1 MLEKETL
8 TAVLQFTGCTEL
20 PAALKEGDI
29 YVRAIAKVKKANNH
43 ETMCVIV
50 NDGTG
55 KPIIKKDFGSIS
67 MIKEIVEIYPLSVL
81 ESDSIP
87 DFRKKK
93 DIVSFLVRLGETE
106 SHVERLASSKEDE
119 DKAALKALVYKHC
132 IKLQIA
138 RENAKSTAQAKPVTP
153 VVDTEASDTPTDTNV
168 SGNTNQEDD
177 KQVDNEIKVDETPNQ
192 KDNGTDENNTNPE
205 ETAGEDKAT
214 DSDF

>member
-20 PAALKEGDI
+20 PAALKEGEI

-55 KPIIKKDFGSIS
+55 NPIIKKDFGSIS

-87 DFRKKK
+87 YFRKKK
-93 DIVSFLVRLGETE
+93 DIVNFLVNLGENE
-106 SHVERLASSKEDE
+106 SDVERLASSKEEE

-138 RENAKSTAQAKPVTP
+138 RENAKSASQAKPVTP
-153 VVDTEASDTPTDTNV
+153 VVDTEASEKTTEAN
-168 SGNTNQEDD
+168 
-177 KQVDNEIKVDETPNQ
+177 VDETPNQ

>member
-1 MLEKETL
+1 MFEKETL

-55 KPIIKKDFGSIS
+55 NPIIKKDFGSIS

-106 SHVERLASSKEDE
+106 SHVEKLASSKEDE
-119 DKAALKALVYKHC
+119 DKSALKTLVYKHC

-153 VVDTEASDTPTDTNV
+153 VLDTEASDTPTETNV
-168 SGNTNQEDD
+168 
-177 KQVDNEIKVDETPNQ
+177 DEPNNQ
-192 KDNGTDENNTNPE
+192 KDNGTDENNTNTE

-214 DSDF
+214 DSDL

>member
-20 PAALKEGDI
+20 PASLKEGNI

-106 SHVERLASSKEDE
+106 SHVEKLASSKEDE

-138 RENAKSTAQAKPVTP
+138 RENAKSTAQAKAVATVVEPETP
-153 VVDTEASDTPTDTNV
+153 ETITETKTD
-168 SGNTNQEDD
+168 E
-177 KQVDNEIKVDETPNQ
+177 KPNQ

>member
-8 TAVLQFTGCTEL
+8 TDVLQFTGCTEL

-55 KPIIKKDFGSIS
+55 NPIIKKDFGSIS

-87 DFRKKK
+87 YFRKKK
-93 DIVSFLVRLGETE
+93 DIVNFLVNLGENE
-106 SHVERLASSKEDE
+106 SDVERLASSKEDE

-138 RENAKSTAQAKPVTP
+138 RENAKSTSQAKPVTP
-153 VVDTEASDTPTDTNV
+153 VVDTEDSEKPTETNV
-168 SGNTNQEDD
+168 
-177 KQVDNEIKVDETPNQ
+177 DENPNPE
-192 KDNGTDENNTNPE
+192 DNGTDENNTNPE
-205 ETAGEDKAT
+205 ETAGENQAT
-214 DSDF
+214 GSDF

>member
-55 KPIIKKDFGSIS
+55 NPIIKKDFGSIS

-87 DFRKKK
+87 YFRKKK
-93 DIVSFLVRLGETE
+93 DIVNFLVNLGETE
-106 SHVERLASSKEDE
+106 SDVERLASSKEEE

-153 VVDTEASDTPTDTNV
+153 VLYTEDSENPTET
-168 SGNTNQEDD
+168 
-177 KQVDNEIKVDETPNQ
+177 KVDETTNQ
-192 KDNGTDENNTNPE
+192 KDNGTDENNTTSE
-205 ETAGEDKAT
+205 ETVGENQAT

>member
-1 MLEKETL
+1 MLEQETL

-20 PAALKEGDI
+20 PAALKEGDM
-29 YVRAIAKVKKANNH
+29 YVRAIAKVEKANNH

-55 KPIIKKDFGSIS
+55 KPSIKKDFGSIS

-106 SHVERLASSKEDE
+106 SHVEKLASSKADE

-132 IKLQIA
+132 IKLQIE
-138 RENAKSTAQAKPVTP
+138 RENAKSAAPAEAVAP
-153 VVDTEASDTPTDTNV
+153 VVESEPSETPTET
-168 SGNTNQEDD
+168 
-177 KQVDNEIKVDETPNQ
+177 KVDENPNP
-192 KDNGTDENNTNPE
+192 KNNGTDENYTTPE
-205 ETAGEDKAT
+205 ETTGEDQAT
-214 DSDF
+214 NSDF

>member
-20 PAALKEGDI
+20 PEALKEGDI

-106 SHVERLASSKEDE
+106 SHVEKLASSKEDE

-138 RENAKSTAQAKPVTP
+138 RENAKSTAQANPATP
-153 VVDTEASDTPTDTNV
+153 VVDTEDSEKPTET
-168 SGNTNQEDD
+168 
-177 KQVDNEIKVDETPNQ
+177 KVDETTNQ

>member
-20 PAALKEGDI
+20 PSALKEGDI

-50 NDGTG
+50 NDGEG
-55 KPIIKKDFGSIS
+55 NPIIKKDFGSIS

-106 SHVERLASSKEDE
+106 SNVEQLAASKADE
-119 DKAALKALVYKHC
+119 DKAALKALIYKHC
-132 IKLQIA
+132 IKLQIE
-138 RENAKSTAQAKPVTP
+138 RENAKSAVPAKDVAP
-153 VVDTEASDTPTDTNV
+153 VVEQETYENTTETNV
-168 SGNTNQEDD
+168 DENPNTE
-177 KQVDNEIKVDETPNQ
+177 
-192 KDNGTDENNTNPE
+192 DNGTDENNTTPE
-205 ETAGEDKAT
+205 ETTGEDQAT
-214 DSDF
+214 NSDF

>member
-55 KPIIKKDFGSIS
+55 NPIIKKDFGSIS

-106 SHVERLASSKEDE
+106 SHVERLASSKEEE

-132 IKLQIA
+132 VKLQIQ
-138 RENAKSTAQAKPVTP
+138 RENAKSAAQEKPVTS
-153 VVDTEASDTPTDTNV
+153 VVDTEASETPTETN
-168 SGNTNQEDD
+168 
-177 KQVDNEIKVDETPNQ
+177 VDETHNQ
-192 KDNGTDENNTNPE
+192 KDNGTDENDTNPE

>member
-20 PAALKEGDI
+20 PSALKEGDI

-50 NDGTG
+50 NDGEG
-55 KPIIKKDFGSIS
+55 NPIIKKDFGSIS

-93 DIVSFLVRLGETE
+93 DIVSFLARLGETE
-106 SHVERLASSKEDE
+106 SNVEQLAASKADE

-132 IKLQIA
+132 IKLQIE
-138 RENAKSTAQAKPVTP
+138 RENAKSAVSAKAVAP
-153 VVDTEASDTPTDTNV
+153 VVEPETAETLTETKTDENP
-168 SGNTNQEDD
+168 NQE
-177 KQVDNEIKVDETPNQ
+177 
-192 KDNGTDENNTNPE
+192 DNGTDENNTTPE
-205 ETAGEDKAT
+205 ETTGENQAT
-214 DSDF
+214 GSDF

>member
-1 MLEKETL
+1 MIEKETL

-55 KPIIKKDFGSIS
+55 NPIIKKDFGSIS

-106 SHVERLASSKEDE
+106 SHVEKLASSKADE

-132 IKLQIA
+132 IKLQIE
-138 RENAKSTAQAKPVTP
+138 RENAKSAAPAEAVAP
-153 VVDTEASDTPTDTNV
+153 VVESEPSETPTET
-168 SGNTNQEDD
+168 
-177 KQVDNEIKVDETPNQ
+177 KVDENPNLQ
-192 KDNGTDENNTNPE
+192 NNGTDENHTNPE
-205 ETAGEDKAT
+205 ETAGEDQAT
-214 DSDF
+214 GSDF

>member
-50 NDGTG
+50 NDGEG
-55 KPIIKKDFGSIS
+55 NPIIKKDFGSIS

-106 SHVERLASSKEDE
+106 SNVEQLAASKADE
-119 DKAALKALVYKHC
+119 DKAALKALIYKHC
-132 IKLQIA
+132 IKLQIE
-138 RENAKSTAQAKPVTP
+138 RENAKSAVSAKAVAP
-153 VVDTEASDTPTDTNV
+153 VVEPETPETLTETKTDENP
-168 SGNTNQEDD
+168 NQE
-177 KQVDNEIKVDETPNQ
+177 N
-192 KDNGTDENNTNPE
+192 NGTDENNTNPE
-205 ETAGEDKAT
+205 ETAGKNQAT
-214 DSDF
+214 GSDF

>member
-106 SHVERLASSKEDE
+106 SHVEKLASSKADE

-132 IKLQIA
+132 IKLQIE
-138 RENAKSTAQAKPVTP
+138 RENAKSAAPAEAVAP
-153 VVDTEASDTPTDTNV
+153 VVEQESYENTTEKN
-168 SGNTNQEDD
+168 
-177 KQVDNEIKVDETPNQ
+177 VDENPNPE
-192 KDNGTDENNTNPE
+192 DNGTDENNTNPE

>member
-1 MLEKETL
+1 MLEKEPL

-106 SHVERLASSKEDE
+106 SHVEKLASSKADE

-132 IKLQIA
+132 IKLQIE
-138 RENAKSTAQAKPVTP
+138 RENAKSAAPAKTVAP
-153 VVDTEASDTPTDTNV
+153 VVEQESYENTTEKN
-168 SGNTNQEDD
+168 
-177 KQVDNEIKVDETPNQ
+177 VDENPNPE
-192 KDNGTDENNTNPE
+192 DNGTDENYTTPE
-205 ETAGEDKAT
+205 ETTGEDQAT
-214 DSDF
+214 NSDF

>member
-1 MLEKETL
+1 MFEKETL

-20 PAALKEGDI
+20 PASLKEGDI

-55 KPIIKKDFGSIS
+55 NPIIKKDFGSIS
-67 MIKEIVEIYPLSVL
+67 MIKDIVEIYPLSVL

-106 SHVERLASSKEDE
+106 SHVENLASSKSDE
-119 DKAALKALVYKHC
+119 DKAALKALIYKHC
-132 IKLQIA
+132 IKLQIE
-138 RENAKSTAQAKPVTP
+138 RENAKSAVPAKDIAH
-153 VVDTEASDTPTDTNV
+153 VVEPETYENTTETNV
-168 SGNTNQEDD
+168 DENPNQE
-177 KQVDNEIKVDETPNQ
+177 
-192 KDNGTDENNTNPE
+192 DNGTDENNTTPE
-205 ETAGEDKAT
+205 ETTGEDQAT
-214 DSDF
+214 NSDF

>member
-55 KPIIKKDFGSIS
+55 NPIIKKDFGSIS

-106 SHVERLASSKEDE
+106 SHVEKLASSKEDE

-153 VVDTEASDTPTDTNV
+153 VEDTEDSEKPTETKV
-168 SGNTNQEDD
+168 
-177 KQVDNEIKVDETPNQ
+177 NETTNQ

>member
-20 PAALKEGDI
+20 PAALKEGEI

-93 DIVSFLVRLGETE
+93 DIVSFLVRLGATE
-106 SHVERLASSKEDE
+106 SHVEKLASSKEDE

-138 RENAKSTAQAKPVTP
+138 RENAKSTAQAKPVTT
-153 VVDTEASDTPTDTNV
+153 VLDTEDSEKPTETN
-168 SGNTNQEDD
+168 
-177 KQVDNEIKVDETPNQ
+177 VDETPNQ

>member
-1 MLEKETL
+1 MLEKETI

-50 NDGTG
+50 NDGEG
-55 KPIIKKDFGSIS
+55 NPIIKKDFGSIS

-106 SHVERLASSKEDE
+106 SHVENLASSKSDE
-119 DKAALKALVYKHC
+119 DKAALKALIYKHC
-132 IKLQIA
+132 IKLQIE
-138 RENAKSTAQAKPVTP
+138 RENAKSAVPAKAIAP
-153 VVDTEASDTPTDTNV
+153 VVEPETYENTTETNV
-168 SGNTNQEDD
+168 DENPNQE
-177 KQVDNEIKVDETPNQ
+177 
-192 KDNGTDENNTNPE
+192 DNGTDENNTTPE
-205 ETAGEDKAT
+205 ETTGEDQAT
-214 DSDF
+214 NSDF

>member
-20 PAALKEGDI
+20 PSALKEGEI

-50 NDGTG
+50 NDGEG
-55 KPIIKKDFGSIS
+55 NPIIKKDFGSIS

-106 SHVERLASSKEDE
+106 SNVEQLAASKADE
-119 DKAALKALVYKHC
+119 DKAALKALIYKHC
-132 IKLQIA
+132 IKLQIE
-138 RENAKSTAQAKPVTP
+138 RENAKSAVPAKPVSP
-153 VVDTEASDTPTDTNV
+153 VVEPETAETLTETKTDENP
-168 SGNTNQEDD
+168 NQE
-177 KQVDNEIKVDETPNQ
+177 N
-192 KDNGTDENNTNPE
+192 NGTDENNTNPE
-205 ETAGEDKAT
+205 ETAGENQAT
-214 DSDF
+214 GSDF

>member
-8 TAVLQFTGCTEL
+8 TAVLQFTGCTAL
-20 PAALKEGDI
+20 PATLKESDI

-81 ESDSIP
+81 ESGSIP

-106 SHVERLASSKEDE
+106 SDVEKLASSKADE

-132 IKLQIA
+132 IKLQIE
-138 RENAKSTAQAKPVTP
+138 RENAKSAAPAKT
-153 VVDTEASDTPTDTNV
+153 VVEPEISETLTET
-168 SGNTNQEDD
+168 
-177 KQVDNEIKVDETPNQ
+177 KVDEKPNPE
-192 KDNGTDENNTNPE
+192 DNGTDENNTNPE
-205 ETAGEDKAT
+205 ETAGEDQAT
-214 DSDF
+214 NSDF

>member
-106 SHVERLASSKEDE
+106 SHVEKLASSKEEE

-132 IKLQIA
+132 IKLQIQ
-138 RENAKSTAQAKPVTP
+138 RENAKSAAQEKPVTN
-153 VVDTEASDTPTDTNV
+153 VVDTEDSETPTESN
-168 SGNTNQEDD
+168 
-177 KQVDNEIKVDETPNQ
+177 VDETHNQ

>member
-55 KPIIKKDFGSIS
+55 NPIIKKDFGSIS

-106 SHVERLASSKEDE
+106 SNVERLASSKEDE

-138 RENAKSTAQAKPVTP
+138 RENAKSTAQAKPLTP
-153 VVDTEASDTPTDTNV
+153 VLDTEDYEKPTET
-168 SGNTNQEDD
+168 
-177 KQVDNEIKVDETPNQ
+177 KVDETTNQ

-205 ETAGEDKAT
+205 ETAGENQAT
-214 DSDF
+214 GSDF

>member
-106 SHVERLASSKEDE
+106 SHVEKLASSKEDE

-132 IKLQIA
+132 IKLQVA
-138 RENAKSTAQAKPVTP
+138 RENAKSTAQEKPVTT
-153 VVDTEASDTPTDTNV
+153 VLDTEDSENPTET
-168 SGNTNQEDD
+168 
-177 KQVDNEIKVDETPNQ
+177 KVDETTNQ

>member
-29 YVRAIAKVKKANNH
+29 YVRAIAKVRKANNH

-55 KPIIKKDFGSIS
+55 NPIIKKDFGSIS

-87 DFRKKK
+87 YFRKKK
-93 DIVSFLVRLGETE
+93 DIVNFLVRLGENE
-106 SHVERLASSKEDE
+106 SHVEKLASSKEEE

-132 IKLQIA
+132 IKLQIQ
-138 RENAKSTAQAKPVTP
+138 RENAKSAAQEKPVTN
-153 VVDTEASDTPTDTNV
+153 VVDTEASETPTET
-168 SGNTNQEDD
+168 
-177 KQVDNEIKVDETPNQ
+177 KVDETHNQ

>member
-1 MLEKETL
+1 MIEKETI

-20 PAALKEGDI
+20 PAALKDGDI

-87 DFRKKK
+87 YFRKKK
-93 DIVSFLVRLGETE
+93 DIINFLVNLGENE
-106 SHVERLASSKEDE
+106 SDVERLASSKEDE

-138 RENAKSTAQAKPVTP
+138 RENAKSAAQAKTVAP
-153 VVDTEASDTPTDTNV
+153 VVESDTYETTTETNV
-168 SGNTNQEDD
+168 NENTNQEY
-177 KQVDNEIKVDETPNQ
+177 
-192 KDNGTDENNTNPE
+192 NGTDENDTTSE
-205 ETAGEDKAT
+205 EVTGED
-214 DSDF
+214 

>member
-106 SHVERLASSKEDE
+106 SHVEKLASSKADE

-132 IKLQIA
+132 IKLQIE
-138 RENAKSTAQAKPVTP
+138 RENAKSAAPAKAVAP
-153 VVDTEASDTPTDTNV
+153 VVEQETYE
-168 SGNTNQEDD
+168 NTTQKN
-177 KQVDNEIKVDETPNQ
+177 VDENPNPE
-192 KDNGTDENNTNPE
+192 DNGTDENHTTPE
-205 ETAGEDKAT
+205 ETAGEDQAT
-214 DSDF
+214 NSDF

>member
-20 PAALKEGDI
+20 PASLKEGDI

-106 SHVERLASSKEDE
+106 SHVEKLASSKEDE
-119 DKAALKALVYKHC
+119 DKEALKALVYKHC

-138 RENAKSTAQAKPVTP
+138 RENAKSTAQAKPVTH
-153 VVDTEASDTPTDTNV
+153 VVDTEDSEKHTET
-168 SGNTNQEDD
+168 
-177 KQVDNEIKVDETPNQ
+177 KVDETPNQ

>member
-106 SHVERLASSKEDE
+106 SHVEKLASSKADE

-132 IKLQIA
+132 IKLQIE
-138 RENAKSTAQAKPVTP
+138 RENAKSAAPAKTVAP
-153 VVDTEASDTPTDTNV
+153 VVEQESYENTTEKN
-168 SGNTNQEDD
+168 
-177 KQVDNEIKVDETPNQ
+177 VDENPNP
-192 KDNGTDENNTNPE
+192 KNNGTDENNTNPE

>member
-20 PAALKEGDI
+20 PVALKEGDI

-106 SHVERLASSKEDE
+106 SHVEKLASSKADE

-132 IKLQIA
+132 IKLQIE
-138 RENAKSTAQAKPVTP
+138 RENAKSAAPAKAVAP
-153 VVDTEASDTPTDTNV
+153 VVEPETYENTTETNV
-168 SGNTNQEDD
+168 
-177 KQVDNEIKVDETPNQ
+177 DENPNPQ
-192 KDNGTDENNTNPE
+192 NNGTDENHTNPE
-205 ETAGEDKAT
+205 ETAGEDQAT

>member
-1 MLEKETL
+1 MLEQETL

-55 KPIIKKDFGSIS
+55 NPIIKKDFGSIS

-106 SHVERLASSKEDE
+106 SHVEKLASSKADE

-132 IKLQIA
+132 IKLQIE
-138 RENAKSTAQAKPVTP
+138 RENAKSAAPAKAVAP
-153 VVDTEASDTPTDTNV
+153 VVEPEPSETPTET
-168 SGNTNQEDD
+168 
-177 KQVDNEIKVDETPNQ
+177 KVDENPNQ
-192 KDNGTDENNTNPE
+192 KNNGTDENHTNPE
-205 ETAGEDKAT
+205 ETAGEDQAT
-214 DSDF
+214 GSDF

>member
-29 YVRAIAKVKKANNH
+29 YVRAIAKVKKSNNH

-55 KPIIKKDFGSIS
+55 NPIIKKDFGSIS

-106 SHVERLASSKEDE
+106 SHVEKLASSKEDE

-132 IKLQIA
+132 IKLQIE
-138 RENAKSTAQAKPVTP
+138 RENARSAAPAKAVAPLVEP
-153 VVDTEASDTPTDTNV
+153 GPSETPTET
-168 SGNTNQEDD
+168 
-177 KQVDNEIKVDETPNQ
+177 KVDETPNQ

>member
-55 KPIIKKDFGSIS
+55 NPIIKKDFGSIS

-106 SHVERLASSKEDE
+106 SHVEKLASSKEDE
-119 DKAALKALVYKHC
+119 DKSALKALVYKHC

-153 VVDTEASDTPTDTNV
+153 VVEPETYENTTETNV
-168 SGNTNQEDD
+168 
-177 KQVDNEIKVDETPNQ
+177 DENPNPE
-192 KDNGTDENNTNPE
+192 DNGTDENHTTPE
-205 ETAGEDKAT
+205 ETTGEDQAT
-214 DSDF
+214 NSDF

>member
-8 TAVLQFTGCTEL
+8 VAVLQYTKCKEL
-20 PAALKEGDI
+20 PEPLKEGDI

-50 NDGTG
+50 NNGEG

-81 ESDSIP
+81 ENESIP

-93 DIVSFLVRLGETE
+93 DIVSFLIRLGEDE
-106 SHVERLASSKEDE
+106 SHVEKLAASKADE

-132 IKLQIA
+132 ITLQMEREKLTSVVPA
-138 RENAKSTAQAKPVTP
+138 TYNNSDDETENSGTEENAEAIKSK
-153 VVDTEASDTPTDTNV
+153 ETN
-168 SGNTNQEDD
+168 
-177 KQVDNEIKVDETPNQ
+177 
-192 KDNGTDENNTNPE
+192 NGTDKNNTDSE
-205 ETAGEDKAT
+205 DSSGENKSV
-214 DSDF
+214 DSDY

>member
-20 PAALKEGDI
+20 PSALKEGDI

-106 SHVERLASSKEDE
+106 SHVEELASSKADE

-132 IKLQIA
+132 IKLQIE
-138 RENAKSTAQAKPVTP
+138 RENAKSAAPAKAVAP
-153 VVDTEASDTPTDTNV
+153 VVEPEPSETTT
-168 SGNTNQEDD
+168 
-177 KQVDNEIKVDETPNQ
+177 EIKVDENLNPKN
-192 KDNGTDENNTNPE
+192 NGTDENHTNPE
-205 ETAGEDKAT
+205 ETAGENQAT

>member
-106 SHVERLASSKEDE
+106 SHVEKLASSKEDE

-138 RENAKSTAQAKPVTP
+138 RENAKSTAQEKPVTP
-153 VVDTEASDTPTDTNV
+153 VVDTEDYENPTET
-168 SGNTNQEDD
+168 
-177 KQVDNEIKVDETPNQ
+177 KVDETTNQ
-192 KDNGTDENNTNPE
+192 KNNGTDENNTNPE

>member
-20 PAALKEGDI
+20 PSALKEGDI

-50 NDGTG
+50 NDGEG
-55 KPIIKKDFGSIS
+55 NPIIKKDFGSIS

-93 DIVSFLVRLGETE
+93 DIVRFLVNLGETE
-106 SHVERLASSKEDE
+106 GHVERLASSKEEE
-119 DKAALKALVYKHC
+119 DKAALKALIYKHC
-132 IKLQIA
+132 IKLQIE
-138 RENAKSTAQAKPVTP
+138 RENAKSAAQAKTVAP
-153 VVDTEASDTPTDTNV
+153 VVESETYETPTETKV
-168 SGNTNQEDD
+168 
-177 KQVDNEIKVDETPNQ
+177 NEKPNQ
-192 KDNGTDENNTNPE
+192 KNNGTDENNTTPE
-205 ETAGEDKAT
+205 ETVGENQAT
-214 DSDF
+214 GSDF

>member
-106 SHVERLASSKEDE
+106 SHVEKLASSKADE

-132 IKLQIA
+132 IKLQIE
-138 RENAKSTAQAKPVTP
+138 RENAKSASPAKTVAP
-153 VVDTEASDTPTDTNV
+153 VVEQESYENTTEKN
-168 SGNTNQEDD
+168 
-177 KQVDNEIKVDETPNQ
+177 VDENPNPE
-192 KDNGTDENNTNPE
+192 DNGTDENYTTPE
-205 ETAGEDKAT
+205 ETTGEDQAT
-214 DSDF
+214 NSDF

>member
-1 MLEKETL
+1 MIEKETI

-20 PAALKEGDI
+20 PSALKDGDI

-106 SHVERLASSKEDE
+106 SHVEKLASSKADE

-132 IKLQIA
+132 IKLQIE
-138 RENAKSTAQAKPVTP
+138 RENAKSAAPAKTVAP
-153 VVDTEASDTPTDTNV
+153 VVEQESYENTTEKN
-168 SGNTNQEDD
+168 
-177 KQVDNEIKVDETPNQ
+177 VDENPNPE
-192 KDNGTDENNTNPE
+192 DNGTDENYTNPE
-205 ETAGEDKAT
+205 ETTGEDQAT
-214 DSDF
+214 NSDF

>member
-20 PAALKEGDI
+20 PDALKEGDI

-106 SHVERLASSKEDE
+106 SHVEKLASSKADE

-132 IKLQIA
+132 IKLQIE
-138 RENAKSTAQAKPVTP
+138 RENAKSAAPAKTVAP
-153 VVDTEASDTPTDTNV
+153 VVEQESYENTTEKN
-168 SGNTNQEDD
+168 
-177 KQVDNEIKVDETPNQ
+177 VDENPNPE
-192 KDNGTDENNTNPE
+192 DNGTDENNTNPE
-205 ETAGEDKAT
+205 ETAGENQAT
-214 DSDF
+214 NSDF